1 MIGGIEETSAS
12 FEARTAPRSYPTW
25 LCENAVT
32 WETARMVLLRSFEI
46 NATCELSRPHSL
58 SEGKFHSTVSARRLV
73 FTRPKTLR
81 GHAATCFIQLPR
93 PCPPNAPA
101 SPSSPCLST
110 TRY

>member
-81 GHAATCFIQLPR
+81 GHPATCFTKLHR
-93 PCPPNAPA
+93 RSAANAAASTSYPCRSND
-101 SPSSPCLST
+101 
-110 TRY
+110 